1 MKNSL
6 FISCEVHGKAGKVAD
21 ILLKIC
27 KQLQTKDFDMT
38 KYSSQITDVGIIV
51 NCYPD
56 DFLLA
61 GFGKPRKYIS
71 YQKGSADIRLP
82 VPYVEFRNA
91 DEKTRYLMIVK
102 NIVESV
108 KVIQERCMKSKR
120 AEFDGNCLISDILE
134 KLEIESSALENI
146 SGVLQEMPE

>member
-1 MKNSL
+1 MKNNL
-6 FISCEVHGKAGKVAD
+6 FISCEIHSKAEKISD
-21 ILLKIC
+21 ILRKIC
-27 KQLQTKDFDMT
+27 NQIQEKNFDMT

-56 DFLLA
+56 DYLLA

-82 VPYVEFRNA
+82 VPYIEFRNA

-108 KVIQERCMKSKR
+108 KVIQERCLKSKR
-120 AEFDGNCLISDILE
+120 AEFDGNLLISDILE
-134 KLEIESSALENI
+134 KLEIDSSALENI
-146 SGVLQEMPE
+146 SGVLQKMPE